1 MMIDVCGKSV
11 LLLCRLQPTALENT
25 LLCSV
30 QATQKRITEINSITF
45 SIVVRNLDCSKFVT
59 HATETKFL
67 NVIHGSYTYSVTLKP

>member
-1 MMIDVCGKSV
+1 MSGVMIDVCGKSV
-11 LLLCRLQPTALENT
+11 LLLCRLKPTALENT

-59 HATETKFL
+59 HGPCDRDEIFECD
-67 NVIHGSYTYSVTLKP
+67 